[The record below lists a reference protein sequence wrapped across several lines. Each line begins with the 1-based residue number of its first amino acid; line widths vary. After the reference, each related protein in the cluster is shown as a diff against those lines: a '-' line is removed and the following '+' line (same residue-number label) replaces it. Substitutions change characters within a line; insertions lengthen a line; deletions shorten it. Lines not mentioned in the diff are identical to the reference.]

1 MGFLSN
7 LFGLQTKY
15 VDEVPEDT
23 KQPEAEQNQK
33 AFFLE
38 PDQAK
43 TLGDIEYMRTPTTV
57 KKSFPKT
64 KSNPKG
70 TEVIGK
76 ASATEKVIF
85 SNNQQVAPSS
95 NPETKPV
102 VEANQQEPKRPSA
115 SNDSSMDMFRKMA
128 RDIKK

>member
-1 MGFLSN
+1 MSN

-15 VDEVPEDT
+15 IDEIPEDT
-23 KQPEAEQNQK
+23 KQPESGQNK
-33 AFFLE
+33 EAFFLD

-43 TLGDIEYMRTPTTV
+43 TLGDIEYMRTPTKI

-64 KSNPKG
+64 RSNPKG
-70 TEVIGK
+70 SEVIEQT
-76 ASATEKVIF
+76 SATEKVII
-85 SNNQQVAPSS
+85 SKNQQSAPTP

-102 VEANQQEPKRPSA
+102 VEAPQQESGRRSA
-115 SNDSSMDMFRKMA
+115 STDSSMDMFRKMA